1 MRFTNLVCLS
11 VLLAVFSSMFTGFY
25 KEFVTMDRKL
35 EALRNHTDSL
45 VFISGSFTALCK
57 GKGFS
62 SFEEWQ
68 RVCKIMWQLESI
80 EWEYAG
86 GEIYCGRWN
95 GPYGSGEVFAK
106 KQVMNND

>member
-1 MRFTNLVCLS
+1 MKSLKTSTQYRKDLKRYRN
-11 VLLAVFSSMFTGFY
+11 
-25 KEFVTMDRKL
+25 KPQKL